1 MESIIEVNEFD
12 ELDDWEEFNEW
23 FPDSNDESEYVMLP
37 AQVLVNSSNNMDQ
50 GSYVIIKPPSYAEIV
65 KRRREKNNIHPKP
78 GLLFRISK
86 KSPADTDL
94 PHVPAAVPNIKYSLQ
109 IRQTGQYM
117 KNVKKYKRTKKN
129 VARGNASKKK
139 PYCYTLIGGGAR
151 GRKILG
157 NKKKGYWLEA
167 KMGFINRLNKKK
179 DAHNAIKFARRNIIN
194 INMKVFRK

>member
-37 AQVLVNSSNNMDQ
+37 AHVLVNSSNNMDQ

-129 VARGNASKKK
+129 VARGNASKKT
-139 PYCYTLIGGGAR
+139 PWYYSRIGGGAR
-151 GRKILG
+151 GRKYLG
-157 NKKKGYWLEA
+157 NKKKPPICCPCHPPT
-167 KMGFINRLNKKK
+167 KMGFNNRLNKKK

-194 INMKVFRK
+194 RMF

>member
-37 AQVLVNSSNNMDQ
+37 AHVLVNSSNNMDQ

-151 GRKILG
+151 GRKYLG
-157 NKKKGYWLEA
+157 NIKKPPSCPWITRT
-167 KMGFINRLNKKK
+167 KMGFNNRLNKKK
-179 DAHNAIKFARRNIIN
+179 DAVNAIKFARRNIIN
-194 INMKVFRK
+194 RMF